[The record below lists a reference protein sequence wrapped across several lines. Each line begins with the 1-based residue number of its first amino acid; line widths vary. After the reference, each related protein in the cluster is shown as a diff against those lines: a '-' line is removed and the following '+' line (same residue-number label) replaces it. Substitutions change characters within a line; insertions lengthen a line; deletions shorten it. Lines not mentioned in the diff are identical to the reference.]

1 MNVALKMRILL
12 IGFFV
17 IVCFL
22 GYDLYQGYSARQN
35 AKNNHK
41 QDYEVAKKD
50 LAFDLD
56 SNKAE
61 SIFVAMPI
69 ELPQNEVV
77 MPQAR
82 EIEPPKAK
90 ETTLPK
96 QAPQKQNIVVIK
108 GATSALIP
116 ISSGV
121 IK

>member
-1 MNVALKMRILL
+1 MSATFKLYVLL

-17 IVCFL
+17 IVCL
-22 GYDLYQGYSARQN
+22 LSYGLYQRYGVVTKAQN
-35 AKNNHK
+35 DMEKI
-41 QDYEVAKKD
+41 
-50 LAFDLD
+50 D
-56 SNKAE
+56 SMSSTLE
-61 SIFVAMPI
+61 STFVAMPI

-82 EIEPPKAK
+82 EIE
-90 ETTLPK
+90 LPK
-96 QAPQKQNIVVIK
+96 QSIQQGIAVIK

>member
-1 MNVALKMRILL
+1 MSATFKMYVLL

-22 GYDLYQGYSARQN
+22 SYGLYQRYGVVTKAQN
-35 AKNNHK
+35 DMEKI
-41 QDYEVAKKD
+41 
-50 LAFDLD
+50 D
-56 SNKAE
+56 SMSSTLE
-61 SIFVAMPI
+61 STFVAMPI

-82 EIEPPKAK
+82 EIE
-90 ETTLPK
+90 LPK
-96 QAPQKQNIVVIK
+96 QSIQQGIAVIK

>member
-1 MNVALKMRILL
+1 MSATFKLYFLLVGLCVILCL
-12 IGFFV
+12 
-17 IVCFL
+17 L
-22 GYDLYQGYSARQN
+22 GYELYQGYGVVQN

-82 EIEPPKAK
+82 EIE
-90 ETTLPK
+90 LPK
-96 QAPQKQNIVVIK
+96 QSIQQGIAVIK

>member
-1 MNVALKMRILL
+1 MSVALKMRILL

-82 EIEPPKAK
+82 EIE
-90 ETTLPK
+90 LPK
-96 QAPQKQNIVVIK
+96 QSIQQGMAVIK